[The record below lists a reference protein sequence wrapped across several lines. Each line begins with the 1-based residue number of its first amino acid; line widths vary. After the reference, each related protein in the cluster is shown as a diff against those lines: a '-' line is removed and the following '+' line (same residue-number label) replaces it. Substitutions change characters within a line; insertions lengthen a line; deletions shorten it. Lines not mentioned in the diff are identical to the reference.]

1 MIEMSAPRR
10 INYFQWLFYSRSV
23 STVQLNL
30 KTSNPD
36 RQKNPP
42 NPESTVANT

>member
-1 MIEMSAPRR
+1 MSAPRR
-10 INYFQWLFYSRSV
+10 INYFQWLFNSQSI
-23 STVQLNL
+23 STVQLIL

-42 NPESTVANT
+42 NPESTAANT